1 MSTRPTA
8 AVIGAGVS
16 GLTAAYVLRKTHDVT
31 LFEVESRL
39 GGHAHTHQV
48 DDGRGR
54 MIGVDSGFIVHNDRT
69 YPLLRKLFGELG
81 IDAREAEMSMSIRHE
96 ISGLE
101 YAGGRG
107 LSGVLAQPR
116 QLLSPKFLG
125 LIAQVRRFHRTA
137 SAFLGSSTDDDETSY
152 GEFLRANRFSES
164 FIELYA
170 VPVVACVWSC
180 GSGLALE
187 YPARFLFRFLEHHG
201 LLSVTGSPQWF
212 TIPGGSATYVEAIRR
227 VLTRDGHI
235 VHAGR
240 KVTQVTRT
248 AAGVSITD
256 DAGATDSFGKVV
268 VATHADQALS
278 LLGDPTADE
287 QRILAAF
294 QYTPNHTVLHSDT
307 SLLPRARGARAS
319 WNYLVPEEPA
329 ADDGPIVTYWMNK
342 LQSLDAPRPFLVTL
356 NAADRIDPKT
366 IIAEME
372 YRHPVYD
379 LASGR
384 ARVQLPQLNTAVTAF
399 AGAYHGWGFHEDGC
413 RSGVEAAAAL
423 GAGW

>member
-1 MSTRPTA
+1 MNTRPTA

-16 GLTAAYVLRKTHDVT
+16 GLTAAYLLRKTHHVT

-69 YPLLRKLFGELG
+69 YPLLRKLFGELD
-81 IDAREAEMSMSIRHE
+81 IQVTEAEMSMSIRHQT
-96 ISGLE
+96 SGLE

-125 LIAQVRRFHRTA
+125 LIAQVRRFHKSAT
-137 SAFLGSSTDDDETSY
+137 AFLRSSADDDETTY
-152 GEFLRANRFSES
+152 GQFLRSNKFSPG

-201 LLSVTGSPQWF
+201 LLSVTGSPQWY
-212 TIPGGSATYVEAIRR
+212 TVAGGSATYVEAIHR
-227 VLTRDGHI
+227 VLSADGHT
-235 VHAGR
+235 VRAGR
-240 KVTQVTRT
+240 KVTQVMRT
-248 AAGVSITD
+248 ATGVRVTD
-256 DAGATDSFGKVV
+256 DAGVTDDFDKIVL
-268 VATHADQALS
+268 ATHADQALS

-287 QRILAAF
+287 KRILSAF
-294 QYTPNHTVLHSDT
+294 QYSRNHTVLHSDP
-307 SLLPRARGARAS
+307 SLLPRASRARAS
-319 WNYLVPEEPA
+319 WNYLVPKVPT
-329 ADDGPIVTYWMNK
+329 ADDAPIVTYWMNK
-342 LQSLDAPRPFLVTL
+342 LQSLDAERPFLVTL
-356 NAADRIDPKT
+356 NAAELIDPTK

-379 LASGR
+379 LESGR

-413 RSGVEAAAAL
+413 RSGVDAAAAL
-423 GAGW
+423 GVDW